1 LPCHKTA
8 AALGELYQCGFRK
21 NKSVMDHVFKL
32 KQIMDNSI
40 EQNLLL
46 YMLFVDFKK
55 AYETI
60 KKEKAYDAMREM
72 GIKEE
77 LIRLVRMT
85 LKEMK

>member
-1 LPCHKTA
+1 VERKI
-8 AALGELYQCGFRK
+8 GQYQCGFRK

>member
-1 LPCHKTA
+1 VERKI
-8 AALGELYQCGFRK
+8 GQYQCGFRK
-21 NKSVMDHVFKL
+21 NKSVFKL

-85 LKEMK
+85 LKEME

>member
-1 LPCHKTA
+1 VERKI
-8 AALGELYQCGFRK
+8 GQYQCGFRK

-72 GIKEE
+72 AIKEE
-77 LIRLVRMT
+77 LIRMVRMT
-85 LKEMK
+85 LKEVE